1 MKKILMNKNF
11 SIIMAL
17 MIIFGLFV
25 IYLCWVSI
33 QRDNCIYE
41 GGKSIENQFGI
52 HEKCIYEGSE

>member
-1 MKKILMNKNF
+1 MKKILMNKYF

-17 MIIFGLFV
+17 IIIYGLF
-25 IYLCWVSI
+25 IMYMFWVGI

-52 HEKCIYEGSE
+52 HEKCVKGSDK